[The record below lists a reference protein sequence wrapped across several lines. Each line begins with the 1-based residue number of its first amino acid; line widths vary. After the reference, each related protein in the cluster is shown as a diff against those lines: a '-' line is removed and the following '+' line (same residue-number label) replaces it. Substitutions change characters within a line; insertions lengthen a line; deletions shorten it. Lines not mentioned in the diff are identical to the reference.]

1 MRYLRL
7 ENTLNYD
14 GSQIEPQWAF
24 KAYKIKDSSIISW
37 VGPMN
42 IHQDNIV
49 DFEDQGKEIKG
60 NELLHF
66 IVEHFDVQPAD
77 IRLCYHRQR
86 LLVLIAQNNL
96 NNLDIETIRRGDD
109 LYVRKSDGV
118 EGKLT
123 VSIATAS
130 ITSMKI
136 HFAINIT
143 SKGTPSDLDIMSL
156 NECKKDLNKKDIVK
170 LSDNISNGYIDEL
183 NNIEADITKTKVL

>member
-1 MRYLRL
+1 LRYLRL

-109 LYVRKSDGV
+109 LYVRKSDDV

>member
-1 MRYLRL
+1 LRYLRL
-7 ENTLNYD
+7 ENELNYD

-37 VGPMN
+37 IGPMN

-86 LLVLIAQNNL
+86 LLVLITQNNL
-96 NNLDIETIRRGDD
+96 DNLNIKTIRRGDD
-109 LYVRKSDGV
+109 LYVSKEDGM
-118 EGKLT
+118 EEKLT
-123 VSIATAS
+123 VSIATANLN
-130 ITSMKI
+130 SMKI

-143 SKGTPSDLDIMSL
+143 SEGTPSDIDITALKECNKGL
-156 NECKKDLNKKDIVK
+156 NNEDIVK
-170 LSDNISNGYIDEL
+170 LADTISNKYIDEL
-183 NNIEADITKTKVL
+183 ENIEADITKTKVL